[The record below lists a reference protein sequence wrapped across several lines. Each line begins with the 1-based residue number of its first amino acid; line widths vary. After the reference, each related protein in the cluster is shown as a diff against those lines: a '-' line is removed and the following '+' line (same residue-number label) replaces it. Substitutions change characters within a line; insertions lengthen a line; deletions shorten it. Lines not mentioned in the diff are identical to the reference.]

1 MFSSVAVQHQHPV
14 NTEANKYWNILVA
27 SFLYFSLSRQRR
39 MERYQPASDLNFSTR
54 QRDQSPSWS
63 TPVQVWRVLWCWIKC
78 RLKSLRLKTDVI
90 GHMMVW
96 SRGPETEVC
105 RNMCELIL
113 KIHSV
118 ISHLY
123 RWTLMK
129 WCCELRY
136 RWRSH
141 TCNTCNI
148 LRKQNRNSCLQ
159 FKDAMWNVGEDS
171 WR

>member
-1 MFSSVAVQHQHPV
+1 MFSSVAVQQQHPV

-39 MERYQPASDLNFSTR
+39 MERYQPASELNFR
-54 QRDQSPSWS
+54 ARADQHLYRCEESFDAG
-63 TPVQVWRVLWCWIKC
+63 
-78 RLKSLRLKTDVI
+78 LKTDVV